1 MKTRYLPYK
10 AAVLALA
17 LLGVTGVLQAA
28 APEDH
33 FKLLDEY
40 CSQCHNA
47 TDWAGGVAFDT
58 MTPDGIPDEAKVWEE
73 AVRKMRG
80 RLMPPPGE

>member
-1 MKTRYLPYK
+1 MRHLPNK
-10 AAVLALA
+10 STLILLA
-17 LLGVTGVLQAA
+17 LLGASGALHAA
-28 APEDH
+28 ASDDH
-33 FKLLDEY
+33 FKLLDDY
-40 CSQCHNA
+40 CAKCHNA